1 MLALYSG
8 YAVPC
13 NATEHVIVT
22 LFDVFSG
29 RLCYVSLCIRVD
41 DQSHV
46 MLGVKHASSHV
57 ALCGT
62 GWLCCYIISNY
73 IKSCHG
79 GRILSLEQENSHYA
93 TAIKFESSG
102 WEVPRLTGGTEWDL
116 EPLNLPCGTLNPI
129 TGSPRML

>member
-1 MLALYSG
+1 MLG
-8 YAVPC
+8 YASVLLHLQLDS
-13 NATEHVIVT
+13 T
-22 LFDVFSG
+22 D
-29 RLCYVSLCIRVD
+29 D

-46 MLGVKHASSHV
+46 MLCVKHASSHV
-57 ALCGT
+57 TLCGT
-62 GWLCCYIISNY
+62 GVLCCYIISNY